1 MSARVA
7 LGCCFGA
14 AGVGTWSSGARRFR
28 LWNCRL
34 RQRRGCG
41 RRLARQKRKAGPR
54 RKLRLTGNVLVT
66 ATGLG
71 FPQLRLRQATLLLLL
86 VVPRERAQSLMR
98 LRLAALRQAERLA
111 LTVAMPEFLVLALTR
126 GVLG

>member
-1 MSARVA
+1 MSARVV

-14 AGVGTWSSGARRFR
+14 ASAVTWSSGARRFR
-28 LWNCRL
+28 SWNCRL

-41 RRLARQKRKAGPR
+41 QRLARQKRKAGPR

-71 FPQLRLRQATLLLLL
+71 FPQLRLRQATWLLRL
-86 VVPRERAQSLMR
+86 VVLRERAQSLTHV
-98 LRLAALRQAERLA
+98 RLAALREAERLA